1 MWPGSSK
8 PLFQRRVRGF
18 TLLEVL
24 ITTALFSIVIVGVYL
39 LYTTMQNT
47 LTRGELKTDLQ
58 QNARIA
64 VDRMVQDIRMAGY
77 DPSGSIPVVTPPP
90 QAAVRAAS
98 GGCLSFVAYNP
109 TSGASVQITYALDGP
124 ILRRKEDSWDAPH
137 NVFSDGQRVPQVDTV
152 SLLRFTYYDAY
163 NGVITP
169 LPITSTQRCP
179 PEADAPPQSIVQ
191 LDYLQMKQVRRVG
204 ITLQTRGS
212 RPGVFPELFTLTSD
226 VLLRNR

>member
-18 TLLEVL
+18 TLLEAL

-47 LTRGELKTDLQ
+47 LARGELKTDLQ

-77 DPSGSIPVVTPPP
+77 DPSGSIPLVTPPP

-98 GGCLSFVAYNP
+98 EGCLSFVAYNP
-109 TSGASVQITYALDGP
+109 SSGASVQITYALDVT
-124 ILRRKEDSWDAPH
+124 ILRRKEDSWDASGH
-137 NVFSDGQRVPQVDTV
+137 AFSDGQRLPQVETV
-152 SLLRFTYYDAY
+152 SLLKFTYYDAY

-179 PEADAPPQSIVQ
+179 PEAGALAQSIVQ
-191 LDYLQMKQVRRVG
+191 LDYFQMKQVRRVG

>member
-1 MWPGSSK
+1 MWHGWNERH
-8 PLFQRRVRGF
+8 FRQRSRGF
-18 TLLEVL
+18 TLLETL

-64 VDRMVQDIRMAGY
+64 MDRMVQEIRMAGY
-77 DPSGSIPVVTPPP
+77 DPSGAIPVVALPP

-98 GGCLSFVAYNP
+98 GGCLSFIAYNP
-109 TSGASVQITYALDGP
+109 TSGASAQITYYLDGTD
-124 ILRRKEDSWDAPH
+124 IRRREDPWDVTDHA
-137 NVFSDGQRVPQVDTV
+137 FSGGSGQPLAESV
-152 SLLRFTYYDAY
+152 SLLTFRYYDAY
-163 NGVITP
+163 NGVITL

-179 PEADAPPQSIVQ
+179 PEAGAPAQSMVQ
-191 LDYLQMKQVRRVG
+191 LDYVQMKQVRRVG
-204 ITLQTRGS
+204 ITLQTRDS